1 MEPSRCLLIPS
12 LLVLGSKAGPVPK
25 GRARRE
31 ISTFKALGKLKEDVW
46 AELPAHDQRETAGCG
61 FSETTPPH
69 LHKHTEIHTG

>member
-1 MEPSRCLLIPS
+1 MLIPS

-46 AELPAHDQRETAGCG
+46 MDGWKTNMEGKNSILSRPHRLWGEHEET
-61 FSETTPPH
+61 E
-69 LHKHTEIHTG
+69 